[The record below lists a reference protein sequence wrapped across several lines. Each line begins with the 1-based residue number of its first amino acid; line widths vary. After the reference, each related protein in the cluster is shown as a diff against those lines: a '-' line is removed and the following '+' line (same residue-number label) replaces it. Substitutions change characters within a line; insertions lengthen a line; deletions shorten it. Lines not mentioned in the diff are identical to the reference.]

1 MPSIL
6 PRRSFLVV
14 LGLLLAEGAIVA
26 AAVPAWLVPIT
37 QTAEPFLGV
46 THYQI
51 TQSINN
57 PSPAILPR
65 ELSIHIVEI
74 DPSTPGISF
83 LGTPGNG
90 AVAEEYTRQTTSSF
104 VNSQGLAVGI
114 NGDFYT
120 TNTGANASVNGLGM
134 SNGSIVSPAASGWAS
149 FIVRQNNTVVINTNG
164 TIPSGARN
172 AISGNQHLVRQ
183 GVNIAPDDGYTTTLN
198 PHTAIGVNSRNG
210 HIFFMTV
217 DGRQTDFS
225 EGMRTDDMADM
236 LIDFGVTDAINLD
249 GGGSSTM
256 VFADGPGGGARTIN
270 SPSDG
275 SSGQNAGGERS
286 VANHFGVFATPNP
299 AYTPLPRPPRP
310 QAATPDPLI
319 SSLTILDPF
328 DGGEGRFTSNPFTAS
343 GSTNGIT
350 AESTAVYSTDDAQAG
365 DGSQQITMVRDGAS
379 SARLRHLSGGGSPL
393 NNRVSIGGQSRAMG
407 PNGYVGFFLKTTDA
421 DLQVGMGIDDGASG
435 GSTGMEISNS
445 LNVIA
450 DGQWHL
456 YEWNLDDADNW
467 SNFSGGNGAI
477 GGPNAYID
485 SIFIYAGASTAGDTL
500 TMFLDTVAYNPF
512 GSLAELVPL
521 DPADFNADGRVD
533 SSDLAAWQNNFGA
546 ATGADADTDGDVD
559 GADFLQWQ
567 RNLGT
572 GVPATASVA
581 QVPEPAAALV
591 ALIAAVSL
599 VAARVSG
606 PLSSAAAPT
615 DSAG

>member
-1 MPSIL
+1 
-6 PRRSFLVV
+6 
-14 LGLLLAEGAIVA
+14 LLLGASIAEAAI
-26 AAVPAWLVPIT
+26 PAWLAPIT
-37 QTAEPFLGV
+37 QTAQPFLGV

-51 TQSINN
+51 TQSLNN
-57 PSPAILPR
+57 PAPAILPR

-104 VNSQGLAVGI
+104 VNSQGVAVGI

-172 AISGNQHLVRQ
+172 AVSGNQHLVRQ
-183 GVNIAPDDGYTTTLN
+183 GVNIAPNNSYTTTLN
-198 PHTAIGVNSRNG
+198 PHTAIGVNSANG

-256 VFADGPGGGARTIN
+256 VFADGPSGGARTIN

-275 SSGQNAGGERS
+275 STSQNRGSERS

-299 AYTPLPRPPRP
+299 AYIPLPRPPRP
-310 QAATPDPLI
+310 PVAPPDPLI
-319 SSLTILDPF
+319 ASLTILDPF
-328 DGGEGRFTSNPFTAS
+328 DGGEGRFTWNPTDS
-343 GSTNGIT
+343 GSTYGIT
-350 AESTAVYSTDDAQAG
+350 TASTAEYTTDDAQAG
-365 DGSQQITMVRDGAS
+365 VGSQRLTLVRDGAS
-379 SARLRHLSGGGSPL
+379 PALVRHVSGGGNPM
-393 NNRVSIGGQSRAMG
+393 NNRVSVGGQSRAMG
-407 PNGYVGFFLKTTDA
+407 PNGYVGFFFKTTDA
-421 DLQVGMGIDDGASG
+421 DLQVGIGIDDGVSG
-435 GSTGMEISNS
+435 GSTGLEISNS
-445 LNVIA
+445 LPVIA

-456 YEWNLDDADNW
+456 YEWNLDNANQW
-467 SNFSGGNGAI
+467 SSFHLGNGTI
-477 GGPNAYID
+477 DGPNAYVD
-485 SIFIYAGASTAGDTL
+485 SIFIHAGASTAGETL

-512 GSLAELVPL
+512 GSLAELVPNY
-521 DPADFNADGRVD
+521 PADFNGDGRVD
-533 SSDLAAWQNNFGA
+533 GDDLSTWRNNFGA
-546 ATGADADTDGDVD
+546 AAQGDADQDGDVD

-567 RNLGT
+567 QQLGS
-572 GVPATASVA
+572 GAPATVA
-581 QVPEPAAALV
+581 ATQVPEPHIIALLSILSVGLAALRTGR
-591 ALIAAVSL
+591 AFRRFPA
-599 VAARVSG
+599 
-606 PLSSAAAPT
+606 
-615 DSAG
+615 

>member
-1 MPSIL
+1 MPLILRVPRLSLSI
-6 PRRSFLVV
+6 
-14 LGLLLAEGAIVA
+14 GLLLIGASIVEA
-26 AAVPAWLVPIT
+26 AIPAWLAPIT
-37 QTAEPFLGV
+37 QSAQPFLGV

-51 TQSINN
+51 TQSLNN

-134 SNGSIVSPAASGWAS
+134 SNGSIASPAASGWAS
-149 FIVRQNNTVVINTNG
+149 FIVRQNNTAVINTSG
-164 TIPSGARN
+164 AIPSGARN
-172 AISGNQHLVRQ
+172 AVSGNQHLVRQ
-183 GVNIAPDDGYTTTLN
+183 GVNIAPNDSYTTTLN

-210 HIFFMTV
+210 HVFFMTV

-256 VFADGPGGGARTIN
+256 VFADGPGGAARTVN

-275 SSGQNAGGERS
+275 STSQQRGSERS
-286 VANHFGVFATPNP
+286 VANHFGIFATPNP

-319 SSLTILDPF
+319 ASLTILDPF
-328 DGGEGRFTSNPFTAS
+328 DGGEGRFTSTPFTAS

-350 AESTAVYSTDDAQAG
+350 AESIAVYSTEEAQAG
-365 DGSQQITMVRDGAS
+365 DGSQQITMVRNDS
-379 SARLRHLSGGGSPL
+379 STARLRHLSGGGSPS
-393 NNRVSIGGQSRAMG
+393 NNRVSVGGQSRAMG
-407 PNGYVGFFLKTTDA
+407 PNGFVGFFLKTTDA
-421 DLQVGMGIDDGASG
+421 DLQVGIGIDDGASG

-445 LNVIA
+445 LPVIA

-456 YEWNLDDADNW
+456 YEWNLDDADQW
-467 SNFSGGNGAI
+467 SNFSGGNGTI
-477 GGPNAYID
+477 DGPNAYID
-485 SIFIYAGASTAGDTL
+485 SVFIHAGASTAGETL

-512 GSLAELVPL
+512 GSLAELVP
-521 DPADFNADGRVD
+521 DYPADFNGDGRVD
-533 SSDLAAWQNNFGA
+533 GDDLATWRNNFGA
-546 ATGADADTDGDVD
+546 DAAGDADQDGDVD

-567 RNLGT
+567 QQLGSGAPST
-572 GVPATASVA
+572 VAAT
-581 QVPEPAAALV
+581 QVPEPHIATLLSLLSIGV
-591 ALIAAVSL
+591 ATMRTSRAFRRFPA
-599 VAARVSG
+599 
-606 PLSSAAAPT
+606 
-615 DSAG
+615 